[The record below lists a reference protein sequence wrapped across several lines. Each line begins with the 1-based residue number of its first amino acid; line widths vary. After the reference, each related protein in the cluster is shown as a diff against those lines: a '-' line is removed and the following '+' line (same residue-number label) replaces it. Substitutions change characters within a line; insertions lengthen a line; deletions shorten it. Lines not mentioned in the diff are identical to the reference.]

1 MKTKFPTMLLA
12 LLGLALA
19 TKPSVVAQEEQNG
32 KWTFDISLYGLAAGM
47 SGDVAARGISADLD
61 MSFSDILDN
70 LEFGAMG
77 KLRVGYDR
85 WSFNTEVIYMGLGA
99 SKNNFEADLD
109 QWIVE
114 PTVGY
119 SFCKGFEALAGVR
132 YNNLSGDITGTGPLG
147 IARAASGTQD
157 WWDPILGANLS
168 LPFAKKF
175 SLNFRGDIGGFSVGS
190 DLTWQLFPYLGWQIS
205 RCCSLQAG
213 YRWVYVDYETGTG
226 ANEFKY
232 DMLTQGPQ
240 LGVTFRF

>member
-1 MKTKFPTMLLA
+1 MKTAINMALVT
-12 LLGLALA
+12 LLGFAFA
-19 TKPSVVAQEEQNG
+19 SGPRAVAQEQQDD
-32 KWTFDISLYGLAAGM
+32 KWTFDVSLYGLAAGM

-61 MSFSDILDN
+61 LGFDEILEN
-70 LEFGAMG
+70 LRFGAMG
-77 KLRVGYDR
+77 KIRVGYER
-85 WSFNTEVIYMGLGA
+85 WSFNTEVIYMSLEA
-99 SKNNFEADLD
+99 SKDGFKAEMD

-114 PTVGY
+114 PSVGY
-119 SFCKGFEALAGVR
+119 TVCKGFEALAGVR

-157 WWDPILGANLS
+157 WWDPIVGANLS

-175 SLNFRGDIGGFSVGS
+175 SFNFRGDIGGFGVGS
-190 DLTWQLFPYLGWQIS
+190 DLTWQAFPYVNWQIS

-213 YRWVYVDYETGTG
+213 YRWVYVDYETGSG

-232 DMLTQGPQ
+232 DVLTQGPQ